1 MNNIKPYTYLI
12 KFNPTNKC
20 YYGSRVKN
28 VKLGLTPEQDLMINY
43 TTSSKE
49 INSLIKEYG
58 IDAFEWEVRKTFNTV
73 EEAVKWEKRVLTRCK
88 VLNNR
93 DKWFNG
99 NVAGYIIPT
108 EEGLKKISD
117 FHKGKAKSEEHKQ
130 RISDANKGRKKSAEQ
145 IAKMSANMIGKYAGD
160 KNPMAG
166 PCSEER
172 KANIS
177 KARKGQT
184 AKNKG
189 IAMSE
194 EQKKKL
200 SDAMKGR
207 KVDPE
212 VVKRRA
218 LTQTGAK
225 RSEETKRKI
234 SEAIKAHHKSKGET
248 K

>member
-1 MNNIKPYTYLI
+1 MNTIKPYTYLI
-12 KFNPTNKC
+12 RFKPNGKC
-20 YYGSRVKN
+20 YYGSRFKN
-28 VKLGLTPEQDLMINY
+28 VKLGLTPTEDLMIKY
-43 TTSSKE
+43 YTSSKY
-49 INSLIKEYG
+49 IKQLIEEYG
-58 IDAFEWEVRKTFNTV
+58 IDSFEWEVRKTFDTDT
-73 EEAVKWEKRVLTRCK
+73 EAVNWEKRVLQKCD
-88 VLNNR
+88 VLHNR

-99 NVAGYIIPT
+99 NIAGYIIPT
-108 EEGLKKISD
+108 EESTKKISE

-130 RISDANKGRKKSAEQ
+130 RISDANKGKKKSAEHIQ
-145 IAKMSANMIGKYAGD
+145 KMSDGMKGKYAGD

-172 KANIS
+172 KQNIS
-177 KARKGQT
+177 IAKKGKP

-189 IAMSE
+189 IPMTE

-218 LTQTGAK
+218 LSQTGAK
-225 RSEETKRKI
+225 RSDETKRKI
-234 SEAIKAHHKSKGET
+234 SEAIKAKHKSKGET

>member
-12 KFNPTNKC
+12 KFKLTNKC

-28 VKLGLTPEQDLMINY
+28 VRLGLTPEQDLMLNY

-49 INSLIKEYG
+49 INSLIKTHG
-58 IDAFEWEVRKTFNTV
+58 LDAFEWEVRKTFNTV
-73 EEAVKWEKRVLTRCK
+73 EEAVEWEKRVLSKCK
-88 VLNNR
+88 VLHNR
-93 DKWFNG
+93 DNWFNG

-117 FHKGKAKSEEHKQ
+117 FHKGKAKSDEHKQ
-130 RISDANKGRKKSAEQ
+130 RISEANKGRKKSVEQ
-145 IAKMSANMIGKYAGD
+145 IAKMSANMMGKYAGD

-172 KANIS
+172 RANIS
-177 KARKGQT
+177 KARKGQP

-189 IAMSE
+189 IPATE
-194 EQKKKL
+194 AQKEKNRL
-200 SDAMKGR
+200 AALGR
-207 KVDPE
+207 KFSPE
-212 VVKRRA
+212 SIAKRVA
-218 LTQTGAK
+218 KQTGQK